1 MSFLSKLCNDNE
13 SRVQDSADV
22 TVGSLSDADLREAV
36 RSALGD
42 DYRLVSIVRRSGDIE
57 LQLESERDGMVYQYS
72 YFEPGHV
79 LVDDFKRE
87 LSATKLRPVSSYEKK
102 VGDSKGRG
110 RAQDS
115 EGDFYSKKVWG
126 ADDSDIA
133 RVVRESNPILEH
145 IGWGTNAKRSV
156 DFRMMGDDE
165 VAYVEI
171 PVVAGMTLGDL
182 RDALDPNNLPFPG
195 IVEDSKGCGRA
206 QDSGDVWPYRN
217 TEDPEEARLE
227 LEKMFDVYVPASGMA
242 DTLGGELLRAYVRLL
257 YRCENDGDVPF
268 EGYGN
273 ITCNSSW
280 RFLAAYFVD
289 VLGRRGVLNVSS
301 DWKEWNRTLIDFAP
315 ELLSVLNADDGALFR
330 KPNNVDSRE
339 ATEEDYEAER
349 AEWAEDDEIDD
360 DYIYDSAGHHC
371 KKCDEGKHSE
381 NRFSVSDSDD
391 LSGWVKSD
399 GGRLWKAI
407 YRKEYDNMSFMR
419 IFVREASAG
428 HDEFSV
434 DSYLL
439 RDLGLED
446 LADTLHITAFDSLS
460 EAADVADRIVASYST
475 FYKSLSDIIEQ

>member
-42 DYRLVSIVRRSGDIE
+42 TYRLANIVRRSGDIE
-57 LQLESERDGMVYQYS
+57 LQLESERGGTVYQYS

-102 VGDSKGRG
+102 VEDSKGRG
-110 RAQDS
+110 RTQDS
-115 EGDFYSKKVWG
+115 GDDFYSKKVWG

-182 RDALDPNNLPFPG
+182 CEALDPNNLPFPG

-206 QDSGDVWPYRN
+206 
-217 TEDPEEARLE
+217 
-227 LEKMFDVYVPASGMA
+227 
-242 DTLGGELLRAYVRLL
+242 
-257 YRCENDGDVPF
+257 
-268 EGYGN
+268 
-273 ITCNSSW
+273 
-280 RFLAAYFVD
+280 
-289 VLGRRGVLNVSS
+289 
-301 DWKEWNRTLIDFAP
+301 
-315 ELLSVLNADDGALFR
+315 
-330 KPNNVDSRE
+330 
-339 ATEEDYEAER
+339 
-349 AEWAEDDEIDD
+349 
-360 DYIYDSAGHHC
+360 
-371 KKCDEGKHSE
+371 
-381 NRFSVSDSDD
+381 SDSDD

-407 YRKEYDNMSFMR
+407 YRKEYDNMPSMR
-419 IFVREASAG
+419 IFVREESAG
-428 HDEFSV
+428 QDEFSV
-434 DSYLL
+434 DPYLL